1 MKSYR
6 TQDSLRLVGKAWEIR
21 LTLRRMAESRL
32 TLHDYLNAGRR
43 SASSTS
49 SPASAR
55 SARRPAGR

>member
-6 TQDSLRLVGKAWEIR
+6 SEDRLRLVGKAWEIR
-21 LTLRRMAESRL
+21 LTLRRLAESRL

-43 SASSTS
+43 SAASTS

-55 SARRPAGR
+55 GARRSAGR